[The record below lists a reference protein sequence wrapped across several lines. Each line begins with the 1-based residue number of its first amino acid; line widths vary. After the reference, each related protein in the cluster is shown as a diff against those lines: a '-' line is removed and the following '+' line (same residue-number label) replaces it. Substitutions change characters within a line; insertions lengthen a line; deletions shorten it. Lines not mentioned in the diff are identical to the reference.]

1 MDILRKARKP
11 GRSVFFQEEDQE
23 QPEGAK
29 EETGISSDIEDQ
41 LKLLLN
47 ALKAVKHGDFTI
59 RLPIAANGVMGE
71 IAKAFNEVV
80 VFNENTT
87 NEVTRVTRVAGE
99 EGKLSDT
106 TSRATVAGATGS
118 WKNITDTVNYLLD
131 CIAMPLTEIGRVVTS
146 ISQGDLTQKMPASW
160 RNEIAIARG
169 DTTQKME
176 IRAAGDIKVMINTI
190 NEMVDNLNTFS
201 GEVTRV
207 AREVG
212 AEGKL
217 GGQAEVK
224 GVGGTWKDLTDNVN
238 MLAGNLTSQVRNIA
252 DVTTAVASGDLSQKI
267 TVEALGEILALKD
280 TINGMVDNLSAITG
294 NINNVMALV
303 GEGTLMKLI
312 DVEASGEYASM
323 VNGINSTIESLRG
336 IVRELTEAG
345 INVGKVSQN
354 MLSAGQEMNSMVTQ
368 MSSSV
373 DQIAKGANVQAQQIS
388 AASKESEEVGKTASN
403 TLVRSEEMNKMSEV
417 ANNAAQEGSKA
428 MVETVKNTELMLAG
442 SKESVERI
450 VSLSKS
456 SEQIQ
461 EIVDVIRDIATQTNI
476 LAINAAI
483 EAVRAGKQGKGFAV
497 VAEEVKTLSADS
509 KSQAK
514 KISSLVQ
521 SVLKETQETTDTI
534 KVMAGNVE
542 MGRRSIDQTS
552 KAFSD
557 INNAVVS
564 TSTTAKEISLAASE
578 QKKSIDSISQSLD
591 KISGIATDTSTGSV
605 QSAEGVKRLIA
616 KMQELTTTAATLTD
630 MSEKLQQT
638 VGRFN
643 VGEEAVVKQSLVNPK
658 RTARK
663 A

>member
-1 MDILRKARKP
+1 
-11 GRSVFFQEEDQE
+11 
-23 QPEGAK
+23 
-29 EETGISSDIEDQ
+29 
-41 LKLLLN
+41 
-47 ALKAVKHGDFTI
+47 
-59 RLPIAANGVMGE
+59 
-71 IAKAFNEVV
+71 
-80 VFNENTT
+80 
-87 NEVTRVTRVAGE
+87 
-99 EGKLSDT
+99 
-106 TSRATVAGATGS
+106 
-118 WKNITDTVNYLLD
+118 
-131 CIAMPLTEIGRVVTS
+131 
-146 ISQGDLTQKMPASW
+146 
-160 RNEIAIARG
+160 
-169 DTTQKME
+169 
-176 IRAAGDIKVMINTI
+176 
-190 NEMVDNLNTFS
+190 
-201 GEVTRV
+201 
-207 AREVG
+207 
-212 AEGKL
+212 
-217 GGQAEVK
+217 
-224 GVGGTWKDLTDNVN
+224 
-238 MLAGNLTSQVRNIA
+238 
-252 DVTTAVASGDLSQKI
+252 
-267 TVEALGEILALKD
+267 
-280 TINGMVDNLSAITG
+280 
-294 NINNVMALV
+294 
-303 GEGTLMKLI
+303 
-312 DVEASGEYASM
+312 
-323 VNGINSTIESLRG
+323 
-336 IVRELTEAG
+336 
-345 INVGKVSQN
+345 
-354 MLSAGQEMNSMVTQ
+354 
-368 MSSSV
+368 
-373 DQIAKGANVQAQQIS
+373 
-388 AASKESEEVGKTASN
+388 
-403 TLVRSEEMNKMSEV
+403 MNKMSEV

-461 EIVDVIRDIATQTNI
+461 EIVDVIRDIATQTKI
-476 LAINAAI
+476 LANNAAI
-483 EAVRAGKQGKGFAV
+483 EAGRAGKQGKGFAV